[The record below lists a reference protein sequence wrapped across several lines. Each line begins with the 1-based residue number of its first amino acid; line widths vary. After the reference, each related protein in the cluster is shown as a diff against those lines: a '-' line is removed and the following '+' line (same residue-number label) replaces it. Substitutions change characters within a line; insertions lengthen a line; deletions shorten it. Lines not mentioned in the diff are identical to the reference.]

1 VAGKICVLTRIFDSM
16 TARAPTPICT
26 RRSHSHTRFACN
38 TQDAPRPT
46 RAEATDVANA
56 VLDGVDAFL
65 LGAETVR
72 GAFPVATLSCVL
84 AICAEAE
91 KVYHHARFFHALL
104 DAAGA
109 FAGPKGLSARE
120 SMASTLV
127 RVAEKTGAK
136 LVVVFTKSG
145 RHAAAV
151 AKWRPGVPIL
161 ALFPPQLHAAAGVR
175 WRIGGRAECRAALLR
190 RGVLP
195 MLADPKDGLSEDAML
210 RSALAFAQAT
220 GLVRAGD
227 VVCLSHKLRD
237 DISIS
242 VLHVGDQELYFGSG
256 GGAGA
261 AAGAPPSSAS
271 RSSLLLDGD
280 SGASPDARAPRRAG
294 LGA

>member
-1 VAGKICVLTRIFDSM
+1 
-16 TARAPTPICT
+16 
-26 RRSHSHTRFACN
+26 
-38 TQDAPRPT
+38 
-46 RAEATDVANA
+46 VANA

-72 GAFPVATLSCVL
+72 GAFPVATLTCVL
-84 AICAEAE
+84 AICAQAE
-91 KVYHHARFFHALL
+91 RVFHHSRFFHALL

-109 FAGPKGLSARE
+109 FSDGTAGLSARE

-127 RVAEKTGAK
+127 RVAEKTGAQ
-136 LVVVFTKSG
+136 LIVVFTKSG
-145 RHAAAV
+145 RHAASV

-161 ALFPPQLHAAAGVR
+161 ALFPPQLHASDGVR

-220 GLVRAGD
+220 GLVRRGD

-242 VLHVGDQELYFGSG
+242 VMHVGDEEAPCFGSG
-256 GGAGA
+256 ASGSVA
-261 AAGAPPSSAS
+261 ASAAS
-271 RSSLLLDGD
+271 HADS
-280 SGASPDARAPRRAG
+280 SGASRRAG
-294 LGA
+294 RGA